1 MYNSVHNK
9 EKHNMTDEVIPMDRL
24 AKVYV
29 KIRDRIS
36 EITKVYETEVETL
49 KAQQAQV
56 SSTMKDQLRSMGSLS
71 SKTAYGTVSLITKTR
86 YYAMDK
92 DAFKRFVIEND
103 AADLYE
109 QRVAQKNMAEFL
121 DKNPGNVPPGLNIV
135 SEIEVSVRKPTK

>member
-1 MYNSVHNK
+1 
-9 EKHNMTDEVIPMDRL
+9 MTDEVIPMDRL

-29 KIRDRIS
+29 KIRDKIS
-36 EITKVYETEVETL
+36 ELTRDYETQVETL

-56 SSTMKDQLRSMGSLS
+56 SSTMKDQLRAMGSLS
-71 SKTAYGTVSLITKTR
+71 SKTEYGTVSLITKTR

-121 DKNPGNVPPGLNIV
+121 EKNPGNVPPGLNIV
-135 SEIEVSVRKPTK
+135 LEIEVSVRKPTK

>member
-1 MYNSVHNK
+1 
-9 EKHNMTDEVIPMDRL
+9 MTDEVIPMDRL

-29 KIRDRIS
+29 KIRDKIS
-36 EITKVYETEVETL
+36 ELTRDYETQVETL

-56 SSTMKDQLRSMGSLS
+56 SSTMKDQLRAMGSLS
-71 SKTAYGTVSLITKTR
+71 SKTEYGTVSLITKTR

-135 SEIEVSVRKPTK
+135 SEIEVAVRRPTK

>member
-1 MYNSVHNK
+1 
-9 EKHNMTDEVIPMDRL
+9 MTDEVIPMDRL

-29 KIRDRIS
+29 KIRDKIS
-36 EITKVYETEVETL
+36 ELTRDYETQVETL

-56 SSTMKDQLRSMGSLS
+56 ASTMKDQLRAMGSLS
-71 SKTAYGTVSLITKTR
+71 SKTEFGTVSLITKTR

-121 DKNPGNVPPGLNIV
+121 EKNPGNVPPGLNIV

>member
-1 MYNSVHNK
+1 
-9 EKHNMTDEVIPMDRL
+9 MTEDVIPMDRL

-29 KIRDRIS
+29 KIRDKIS
-36 EITKVYETEVETL
+36 ELTRDYETQVETL

-56 SSTMKDQLRSMGSLS
+56 SSTMKDQLRAMGSLS
-71 SKTAYGTVSLITKTR
+71 SKTEYGTVSLITKTR

-92 DAFKRFVIEND
+92 DAFKRFVIDND

-121 DKNPGNVPPGLNIV
+121 EKNPGNVPPGLNIV
-135 SEIEVSVRKPTK
+135 SEIEVSVRKPTAK

>member
-1 MYNSVHNK
+1 
-9 EKHNMTDEVIPMDRL
+9 MTDEVIPMDRL

-29 KIRDRIS
+29 KIRDKIS
-36 EITKVYETEVETL
+36 ELTRDYETQVEVL

-56 SSTMKDQLRSMGSLS
+56 SSTMKDQLRAMGSLS
-71 SKTAYGTVSLITKTR
+71 SKTEYGTVSLITKTR

-121 DKNPGNVPPGLNIV
+121 EKNPGNVPPGLNIV

>member
-1 MYNSVHNK
+1 
-9 EKHNMTDEVIPMDRL
+9 MTDEVVPMDRL

-36 EITKVYETEVETL
+36 DLTRDYETQVETL

-56 SSTMKDQLRSMGSLS
+56 SSTMKDQLRAMGSLS
-71 SKTAYGTVSLITKTR
+71 AKTDFGTVSLITKTR

-92 DAFKRFVIEND
+92 DAFKRFVIDND

-121 DKNPGNVPPGLNIV
+121 EKNPGNVPPGLNIV
-135 SEIEVSVRKPTK
+135 SEIEVAVRRPTK

>member
-1 MYNSVHNK
+1 
-9 EKHNMTDEVIPMDRL
+9 MTDEVIPMDRL

-29 KIRDRIS
+29 KIRDKIS
-36 EITKVYETEVETL
+36 ELTRDYETQVETL

-56 SSTMKDQLRSMGSLS
+56 SSTMKDQLRAMGSLS
-71 SKTAYGTVSLITKTR
+71 SKTEYGTVSLITKTR

-135 SEIEVSVRKPTK
+135 SEIEVSVRKPTAK

>member
-1 MYNSVHNK
+1 
-9 EKHNMTDEVIPMDRL
+9 MTDEVIPMDRL

-36 EITKVYETEVETL
+36 DITKVYETEVETL

-56 SSTMKDQLRSMGSLS
+56 SSTMKDQLRGMGSLS
-71 SKTAYGTVSLITKTR
+71 AKTEYGTVSLITKTR

-121 DKNPGNVPPGLNIV
+121 EKNPGNIPPGLNIV
-135 SEIEVSVRKPTK
+135 SEIEVSVRKPTAK

>member
-1 MYNSVHNK
+1 MI
-9 EKHNMTDEVIPMDRL
+9 DEVIPMDRL

-36 EITKVYETEVETL
+36 DITKVYETEVETL

-71 SKTAYGTVSLITKTR
+71 AKTEYGTVSLITKTR

-121 DKNPGNVPPGLNIV
+121 EKNPGNVPPGLNIV
-135 SEIEVSVRKPTK
+135 SEIEVSVRKPTAK

>member
-1 MYNSVHNK
+1 
-9 EKHNMTDEVIPMDRL
+9 MTDEVIPMDRL

-29 KIRDRIS
+29 KIRDKIS
-36 EITKVYETEVETL
+36 ELTRDYETQVETL

-71 SKTAYGTVSLITKTR
+71 AKTEHGTVSLITKTR

>member
-1 MYNSVHNK
+1 MHHQP

-29 KIRDRIS
+29 KIRDKIS
-36 EITKVYETEVETL
+36 ELTRDYETQVETL

-56 SSTMKDQLRSMGSLS
+56 SSTMKDQLRAMGSLS
-71 SKTAYGTVSLITKTR
+71 SKTEYGTVSLITKTR

-135 SEIEVSVRKPTK
+135 SEIEVSVRKPTAK

>member
-1 MYNSVHNK
+1 
-9 EKHNMTDEVIPMDRL
+9 MDRL

-29 KIRDRIS
+29 KIRDKIS
-36 EITKVYETEVETL
+36 ELTRDYETQVEAL

-56 SSTMKDQLRSMGSLS
+56 SSTMKDQLRAMGSLS
-71 SKTAYGTVSLITKTR
+71 AKTDYGTVSLITKTR

-121 DKNPGNVPPGLNIV
+121 EKNPGNVPPGLNIV
-135 SEIEVSVRKPTK
+135 SEIEVSVRKPTAK

>member
-1 MYNSVHNK
+1 
-9 EKHNMTDEVIPMDRL
+9 MTDDVIPMDRL

-29 KIRDRIS
+29 KIRDKIS
-36 EITKVYETEVETL
+36 DLTRDYETQVETL

-56 SSTMKDQLRSMGSLS
+56 SSTMKDQLRAMGTLS
-71 SKTAYGTVSLITKTR
+71 SKTEFGTVSLITKTR

-135 SEIEVSVRKPTK
+135 SEIEVSVRKPNAE

>member
-1 MYNSVHNK
+1 
-9 EKHNMTDEVIPMDRL
+9 MTDEVIPMDRL

-29 KIRDRIS
+29 KIRDKIS
-36 EITKVYETEVETL
+36 ELTRDYETQVETL

-56 SSTMKDQLRSMGSLS
+56 SSTMKDQLRAMGSLS
-71 SKTAYGTVSLITKTR
+71 SKTEYGTVSLITKTR

>member
-1 MYNSVHNK
+1 
-9 EKHNMTDEVIPMDRL
+9 MTDEVIPMDRL

-36 EITKVYETEVETL
+36 DITKVYETEVETL

-56 SSTMKDQLRSMGSLS
+56 SATMKDQLRAMGSLS
-71 SKTAYGTVSLITKTR
+71 SKTEYGTVSLITKTR

-92 DAFKRFVIEND
+92 DAFKRFVVEND

-121 DKNPGNVPPGLNIV
+121 EKNPGNVPPGLNIV

>member
-1 MYNSVHNK
+1 
-9 EKHNMTDEVIPMDRL
+9 MTDEVIPMDRL

-36 EITKVYETEVETL
+36 DITKVYETEVETL

-71 SKTAYGTVSLITKTR
+71 AKTEYGTVSLITKTR

-121 DKNPGNVPPGLNIV
+121 EKNPGNVPPGLNIV

>member
-1 MYNSVHNK
+1 
-9 EKHNMTDEVIPMDRL
+9 MTDEVIPMDRL

-36 EITKVYETEVETL
+36 DITKVYETEVETL

-71 SKTAYGTVSLITKTR
+71 AKTEYGTVSLITKTR

-135 SEIEVSVRKPTK
+135 SEIEVSVRKPTAK

>member
-1 MYNSVHNK
+1 
-9 EKHNMTDEVIPMDRL
+9 MTDEVIPMDRL

-36 EITKVYETEVETL
+36 DITTVYETEVETL

-71 SKTAYGTVSLITKTR
+71 AKTEYGTVSLITKTR

-121 DKNPGNVPPGLNIV
+121 EKNPGNVPPGLNIV

>member
-1 MYNSVHNK
+1 
-9 EKHNMTDEVIPMDRL
+9 MTDEVIPMDRL

-36 EITKVYETEVETL
+36 DITKVYETEVETL

-71 SKTAYGTVSLITKTR
+71 AKTEYGTVSLITKTR

>member
-1 MYNSVHNK
+1 
-9 EKHNMTDEVIPMDRL
+9 MTDEVIPMDRL

-36 EITKVYETEVETL
+36 DITKVYETEVETL

-71 SKTAYGTVSLITKTR
+71 AKTEYGTVSLITKTR

-121 DKNPGNVPPGLNIV
+121 EKNPGNVPPGLNIV
-135 SEIEVSVRKPTK
+135 SEIEVAVRRPTK

>member
-1 MYNSVHNK
+1 
-9 EKHNMTDEVIPMDRL
+9 MTDEVIPMDRL

-56 SSTMKDQLRSMGSLS
+56 SSTMKDQLRAMGSLS
-71 SKTAYGTVSLITKTR
+71 SKTEYGTVSLITKTR